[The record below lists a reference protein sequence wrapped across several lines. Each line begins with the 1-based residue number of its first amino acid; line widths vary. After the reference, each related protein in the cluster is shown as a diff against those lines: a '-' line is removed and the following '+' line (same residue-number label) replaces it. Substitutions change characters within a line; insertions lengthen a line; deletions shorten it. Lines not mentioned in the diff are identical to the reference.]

1 MKDVLITLGD
11 SFTYGQGLP
20 YEYIKNHYPEFFQEI
35 FKIPQNVL
43 GHKISK
49 LTGMIK
55 DFDKY
60 RYENNYSFFLSQKL
74 NSQLITIGENG
85 GRNVERL
92 MNLDFIIENLSL
104 FKISIPKYIVF
115 QFTHVGRDIEDI
127 LLTNDRTEKYVND
140 IYGNSFITK
149 VRNGSVDGKTAW
161 DLDLYFEEATEIFI
175 EELEKRFESIERKF
189 GTKCIFFLGLGDTF
203 IIKKIYQKLLVRP
216 HFMEISHQG
225 VIYYTWLEMN
235 EKLKLNLRSK
245 IGVPDDHPSSDSH
258 KIISDKLY
266 ERLKNGI

>member
-11 SFTYGQGLP
+11 SFTYGEGLP

-43 GHKISK
+43 GFKIRKMSDMVK
-49 LTGMIK
+49 N
-55 DFDKY
+55 FDIY
-60 RYENNYSFFLSQKL
+60 RNENNYSFLLNVKL
-74 NSQLITIGENG
+74 NSQLITISQSG
-85 GRNVERL
+85 GRNIERL
-92 MNLDFIIENLSL
+92 MDLDFIIENLQS
-104 FKISIPKYIVF
+104 FKMLPPKYIVF
-115 QFTHVGRDIEDI
+115 QFTHIGRDIEDI
-127 LLTNDRTEKYVND
+127 LLTNNRTNKY
-140 IYGNSFITK
+140 IQEIFGSHFITK
-149 VRNGSVDGKTAW
+149 VKDSSIDGKTAW
-161 DLDLYFEEATEIFI
+161 DLDLYFEEATII
-175 EELEKRFESIERKF
+175 ILEELEKRFEAMEKKF

-203 IIKKIYQKLLVRP
+203 IIKKIYQKLLKHP

-266 ERLKNGI
+266 ERLKNDI